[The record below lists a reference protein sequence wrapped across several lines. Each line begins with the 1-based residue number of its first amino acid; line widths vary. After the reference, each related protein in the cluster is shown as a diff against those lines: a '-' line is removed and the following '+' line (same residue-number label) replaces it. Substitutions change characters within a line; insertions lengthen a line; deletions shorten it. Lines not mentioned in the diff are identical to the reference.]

1 VKTPPT
7 SPLTRSVSAHLEA
20 DLTGDG
26 RVELQVAVTPAPGL
40 HVGETLAVTV
50 DGRPLEARE
59 LEGEHGSR
67 VHVLSGVSG
76 RLEVAYDAIV
86 TGRAEPAP
94 VTEPDRVVFTRPSRY
109 AESDRLFGF
118 ARKQFG
124 AHREAGPD
132 LLGDVVSFVA
142 SRLDYVPGSST
153 GTDGATDT
161 LLGGAGVCRDYAH
174 LTIGLLRALDV
185 PARLAAVYAPGC
197 DPMDFH
203 AVVEAAVG
211 DAWTAVDATH
221 LAPRPSLLRISTGRD
236 AADTA
241 FLTNYG
247 SNLVLGPTVI
257 TAVVVGD
264 LPFDDWG
271 TAVALG

>member
-1 VKTPPT
+1 MK
-7 SPLTRSVSAHLEA
+7 RIVSAHLEA
-20 DLTGDG
+20 DLSGDG
-26 RVELQVAVTPAPGL
+26 RVELQIAVTPRPGL
-40 HVGETLAVTV
+40 DLDETLTVTV
-50 DGRPLEARE
+50 DGRDVEARE
-59 LEGEHGSR
+59 LAGEHGSR
-67 VHVLSGVSG
+67 AHLLTDVTG
-76 RLEVAYDAIV
+76 RLEVTYAATV
-86 TGRAEPAP
+86 TGHADPLP
-94 VTEPDRVVFTRPSRY
+94 VSDLERVVFTRPSRY

-124 AHREAGPD
+124 AHREAGA
-132 LLGDVVSFVA
+132 LVQDVTAWVA
-142 SRLDYVPGSST
+142 ERLDYVPGSST

-161 LLGGAGVCRDYAH
+161 LLGGAGVCRDYSH

-211 DAWTAVDATH
+211 DTWTAVDATH
-221 LAPRPSLLRISTGRD
+221 LAPRQSLLRISTGRD

-247 SNLVLGPTVI
+247 SDLVLGSTEV
-257 TAVVVGD
+257 TAVVEGD